1 MPLKK
6 SESPQLPEAQSKEAR
21 CVLKVRVQA
30 KASKNLV
37 EGYVGDTFRL
47 QVTAPPETGKANAA
61 VIALLAAAL
70 DINRSRLTIIKGT
83 RSRDKIVGVESLTLK
98 EAGQRLTSATQ

>member
-1 MPLKK
+1 M
-6 SESPQLPEAQSKEAR
+6 
-21 CVLKVRVQA
+21 LKVRVQP

-47 QVTAPPETGKANAA
+47 RVTSPPENGKANAA

-83 RSRDKIVGVESLTLK
+83 RSRDKIVGVESLTLE
-98 EAGQRLTSATQ
+98 EAGRRLASATQ

>member
-6 SESPQLPEAQSKEAR
+6 SESPQLLEAQSPEAR

-37 EGYVGDTFRL
+37 EGYAAETFRL
-47 QVTAPPETGKANAA
+47 RVTAPPENGQANAA

-83 RSRDKIVGVESLTLK
+83 RSRDKIVGVESLTLE
-98 EAGQRLTSATQ
+98 EAARRLNSAAQ

>member
-1 MPLKK
+1 M
-6 SESPQLPEAQSKEAR
+6 
-21 CVLKVRVQA
+21 LKVRVQP

-37 EGYVGDTFRL
+37 EGYVGDAFRL
-47 QVTAPPETGKANAA
+47 RVTAPPENGKANAA

-83 RSRDKIVGVESLTLK
+83 RSRDKIVSVESLTLE
-98 EAGQRLTSATQ
+98 EAGRRLTSATQ

>member
-1 MPLKK
+1 M
-6 SESPQLPEAQSKEAR
+6 
-21 CVLKVRVQA
+21 LKVRVQP
-30 KASKNLV
+30 KASKNRV

-47 QVTAPPETGKANAA
+47 RVTAPPENGKANAA

-83 RSRDKIVGVESLTLK
+83 RSRDKIVGVESLTLE
-98 EAGQRLTSATQ
+98 EAGRRLTSATQ

>member
-1 MPLKK
+1 M
-6 SESPQLPEAQSKEAR
+6 
-21 CVLKVRVQA
+21 LKVRVQP

-37 EGYVGDTFRL
+37 ESYVGDTFRL
-47 QVTAPPETGKANAA
+47 RVTAPPENGKANAA

-83 RSRDKIVGVESLTLK
+83 RSRDKIVGVESLTLE
-98 EAGQRLTSATQ
+98 EAGRRLTSATQ

>member
-6 SESPQLPEAQSKEAR
+6 SESLQLPEAQSTEAR

-37 EGYVGDTFRL
+37 EGYVRDTLRL
-47 QVTAPPETGKANAA
+47 QVTAPPENGKANAA

-83 RSRDKIVGVESLTLK
+83 RSRAKIVGVESLTLE
-98 EAGQRLTSATQ
+98 EAGRRLTSATQ

>member
-1 MPLKK
+1 M
-6 SESPQLPEAQSKEAR
+6 
-21 CVLKVRVQA
+21 LKVRVQP
-30 KASKNLV
+30 KDSKNLV

-47 QVTAPPETGKANAA
+47 RVTAPPENGKANAA

-83 RSRDKIVGVESLTLK
+83 RSRDKIVSVESLTLE
-98 EAGQRLTSATQ
+98 EAGRRLTSATQ

>member
-1 MPLKK
+1 M
-6 SESPQLPEAQSKEAR
+6 
-21 CVLKVRVQA
+21 LKVRVQP

-37 EGYVGDTFRL
+37 EGYVGDPFRL
-47 QVTAPPETGKANAA
+47 RVTAPPENGKADAA

-83 RSRDKIVGVESLTLK
+83 RSRDKIVGVESLTLE
-98 EAGQRLTSATQ
+98 EAGRRLASATQ